1 MVRIPTKKTVF
12 ALIIST
18 ILSSSFVYA
27 NTPLEEYVDM
37 TILEESKTDHTSV
50 QDTVAAQTQIPSIES
65 LLDMD
70 HYTRH
75 SELIKVLDKLQKG
88 ADNNNRNDLLLLGYY
103 YYSEAEDNAKDEDFA
118 KAKDYFTQ
126 AENMGSQDAS
136 YLLGDLYYYGEGVTQ
151 DYTKAAEYYEKA
163 GQHPHALF
171 SLGSLYMH
179 GDGVAIDTDKGV
191 ALYTQSAD
199 LHNATAQHTLG
210 YLYESGDFTAL
221 TPDLELASAWYK
233 TACENHETRS
243 CDALKRISIHSKSF
257 EEIFE
262 EIKQDYAAM
271 SDSEPV
277 DLIKIDQLQN
287 LDDYEQFNLL
297 SENIAAIIPATE
309 AGNPDAT
316 YLLGL
321 LYQLK
326 GDDYFDEYAYGQAK
340 SIYEK
345 AQTLGS
351 SEAIFSLGELYYYGN
366 GIAQDYQKSLEL
378 YTSPLLKDHPEALFS
393 IGVQYDLGEG
403 VEQSYEKSFEYF
415 LKASALNHNPSTF
428 NVGYMYENGEFVDKD
443 LTEARKWY
451 QQSCDNNYEEGCIAV
466 NTLDDNST
474 MEAAAEAVPNYQLQ
488 NIFHEIM
495 GETEG
500 ITLLELT
507 PASILAANNQEARH
521 FLNQSSDKLLENIKT
536 NNDTD
541 SLFLMAYLFFLEGN
555 ENADETLYRQSYA
568 LLEKAAEE
576 GSSDAVFYLGILSY
590 EGLGTPQDYIKSK
603 EYFESLVDSNNAEAL
618 FYLASI
624 YDDGLE
630 TEKDQEKSFNLYLKA
645 ANLDHA
651 DSAYNVAF
659 MYQYGE
665 FVEQNLLE
673 AQSWYGKACLL
684 GDDDA
689 CNQAAMLDT
698 QIEEQATIPEKN
710 LNQIEGQLSNFF
722 DEILDIFAP

>member
-1 MVRIPTKKTVF
+1 MVRIPIKKTVL
-12 ALIIST
+12 AL
-18 ILSSSFVYA
+18 ILSSVLSPSFIYA

-37 TILEESKTDHTSV
+37 TILEESKADNTPAEDN
-50 QDTVAAQTQIPSIES
+50 AAQQIPSIES
-65 LLDMD
+65 LLKMD

-75 SELIKVLDKLQKG
+75 SELIKMLDALQEG
-88 ADNNNRNDLLLLGYY
+88 ARNNNRNDLLLLGYY

-118 KAKDYFTQ
+118 KAKEYFTKAQ
-126 AENMGSQDAS
+126 ALGSLEAS

-163 GQHPHALF
+163 GDQPDALF
-171 SLGSLYMH
+171 SLGALYMS
-179 GDGVAIDTDKGV
+179 GDGVTRDTDKGL

-210 YLYESGDFTAL
+210 YLYESGDFAAV
-221 TPDLELASAWYK
+221 TPDLETASAWYEI
-233 TACENHETRS
+233 ACDNDEARS
-243 CDALKRISIHSKSF
+243 CDALKRISIYSKPF
-257 EEIFE
+257 ETIFE
-262 EIKQDYAAM
+262 EIKKDYAAI

-277 DLIKIDQLQN
+277 DLMDINSLNN
-287 LDDYEQFNLL
+287 LDDYEQFTLL
-297 SENIAAIIPATE
+297 SENIAAIIPEVE

-345 AQTLGS
+345 AKELGS
-351 SEAIFSLGELYYYGN
+351 NEAIFSLGELYYYGN
-366 GIAQDYQKSLEL
+366 GVAQDYQKSFEL
-378 YTSPLLKDHPEALFS
+378 YTNPLLEDHPEAQFS

-415 LKASALNHNPSTF
+415 LKGSALNHNPSTF

-451 QQSCDNNYEEGCIAV
+451 QQSCDNNYEEGCMAV
-466 NTLDDNST
+466 NTLDDYST
-474 MEAAAEAVPNYQLQ
+474 MDAAVEAVPNYQLQ

-507 PASILAANNQEARH
+507 PASILAANTIEARH

-536 NNDTD
+536 NNDAD
-541 SLFLMAYLFFLEGN
+541 SLFLMAYLFFLEGS
-555 ENADETLYRQSYA
+555 ENNDETLYSQSHA
-568 LLEKAAEE
+568 LLEKAAGE
-576 GSSDAVFYLGILSY
+576 GSSDAVFYLGKLSY
-590 EGLGTPQDYIKSK
+590 EGLGTPQDYVKSK
-603 EYFESLVDSNNAEAL
+603 EYFESLVDSKNAEAI

-645 ANLDHA
+645 ANLGHA
-651 DSAYNVAF
+651 DSTYNVAF

-665 FVEQNLLE
+665 FVEQDLLE

-684 GDDDA
+684 GDDEA
-689 CNQAAMLDT
+689 CNQATMLDT
-698 QIEEQATIPEKN
+698 QMEEEAVIPEKN
-710 LNQIEGQLSNFF
+710 MNKIEGQFSQFF
-722 DEILDIFAP
+722 DEMLNIFAP